1 MIPGAELHYFDI
13 HNDGYFSH
21 LPLAYVNGVILEMAV
36 RRMPYEQ
43 FTEFLEEKSS
53 NYFQETF
60 GRLNLYLDQLNMNL
74 LEYLSQAVTY
84 EMDACVSKTIGP
96 HKKRYCNDFSMDE
109 MGVETS
115 TSNTYKGI
123 DATEG
128 VKARTSTTYKGK
140 EKVNQ
145 DETEVVEARKSTVES
160 DYESEYNSDDDSD
173 YQSYK
178 GETFEE
184 YDIYMNELLKSL
196 KTVDKDGITKYPF
209 IYVEKHVKTN
219 LMYDETTHLRL
230 RKPKVG
236 EKYRSCEARVVAKCG
251 QRPSRLSDPEK
262 GKQRKQTR
270 YPSAS
275 SDELP
280 TCPGDYK
287 KIAGEHYAMP
297 RSYKKT
303 ILDSN
308 PGSTLKL
315 GMTVKPD
322 DKTYFDSPNQGEIL
336 TTIRRDGN
344 NHIFPVVNVENK
356 ENWTWFLEL
365 LEEDLGCSRGNMLT
379 LMFDQHKWKWNL
391 EYVHTSKKIGMD
403 EGNNKEYEK
412 TVGEHYAMMR
422 SYGKANLD
430 SNPGSIVKLGVT
442 INPDEKTYFDRFYVC
457 FVGMAD
463 GWKAWC
469 RKIIA
474 LDGLVNVENKDNWA
488 WFLELLVE
496 YMGSSRGNGLTL
508 MSGQHKGLMEAVKD
522 FMPNAEHMQCAIHI
536 YENFRK
542 QYHGFWLVIPAGE
555 NLFEVRSWSE
565 GFTVN
570 EEKRTYSYKMW
581 QLSGIP
587 CVHAIKVIFLINR
600 VPESYVPA
608 WFETDMY
615 FVTYHDFVKL
625 VPSVN
630 FWPDQSMYS
639 TGVDVVLKGPV
650 RDEGAGGFKGGASV
664 SRGKVGVG
672 GSRGGASRFICVTSD
687 SRGGA
692 DGSRGGDGGSR
703 GGASRSK
710 RKLVSSARTQKRQG
724 KKMVGTSRFAKWFR
738 LQDEP
743 EQTQDK
749 PQQTQ
754 HEPDQVQ
761 PQEQSQQAA
770 LKRPSARILQRKLEK
785 QDISQNTALNVK
797 ETVSSSCTGRFHCG
811 NGTAKNQAIVLVGS
825 VPLHWPVP
833 LIGRLI
839 LNLNGTLSIA
849 FIIRSIEITLRIEKF
864 ARILRIPCRGVC
876 VFTLEWAIT
885 SLPHG
890 IDSNPDIYPPPLK
903 DPLLIRDI
911 LFDPRHP
918 GKTHKEI
925 RTTPM
930 PVSATCSTVLPLE
943 STSILPTTSSIE
955 WVIPFRGAYHSSYC
969 SFLNSFG
976 ILDNPI
982 QGEHSSRGSIGFDS
996 L

>member
-1 MIPGAELHYFDI
+1 MSLISSYPMVKESTNKHEIGDEYLTDGYLSEKKQQQLLLDEDALRETLEEKARVEKEWEERIKQGQAYDELFRMIPGAELHYFDI

-251 QRPSRLSDPEK
+251 QRPPMLSDPEK
-262 GKQRKQTR
+262 CKQRKQT
-270 YPSAS
+270 
-275 SDELP
+275 
-280 TCPGDYK
+280 
-287 KIAGEHYAMP
+287 
-297 RSYKKT
+297 
-303 ILDSN
+303 
-308 PGSTLKL
+308 
-315 GMTVKPD
+315 
-322 DKTYFDSPNQGEIL
+322 
-336 TTIRRDGN
+336 
-344 NHIFPVVNVENK
+344 
-356 ENWTWFLEL
+356 
-365 LEEDLGCSRGNMLT
+365 
-379 LMFDQHKWKWNL
+379 
-391 EYVHTSKKIGMD
+391 
-403 EGNNKEYEK
+403 
-412 TVGEHYAMMR
+412 R

-785 QDISQNTALNVK
+785 QDISQNTAL
-797 ETVSSSCTGRFHCG
+797 
-811 NGTAKNQAIVLVGS
+811 IV
-825 VPLHWPVP
+825 
-833 LIGRLI
+833 
-839 LNLNGTLSIA
+839 
-849 FIIRSIEITLRIEKF
+849 E
-864 ARILRIPCRGVC
+864 
-876 VFTLEWAIT
+876 
-885 SLPHG
+885 
-890 IDSNPDIYPPPLK
+890 
-903 DPLLIRDI
+903 
-911 LFDPRHP
+911 
-918 GKTHKEI
+918 
-925 RTTPM
+925 
-930 PVSATCSTVLPLE
+930 
-943 STSILPTTSSIE
+943 
-955 WVIPFRGAYHSSYC
+955 
-969 SFLNSFG
+969 
-976 ILDNPI
+976 
-982 QGEHSSRGSIGFDS
+982 
-996 L
+996 